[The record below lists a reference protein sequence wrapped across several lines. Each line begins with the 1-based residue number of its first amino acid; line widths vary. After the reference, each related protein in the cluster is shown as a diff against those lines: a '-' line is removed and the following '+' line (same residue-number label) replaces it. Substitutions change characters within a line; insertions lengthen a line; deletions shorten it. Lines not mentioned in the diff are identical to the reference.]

1 MNTTHEH
8 TKIRLIANVCAFLQ
22 TGGVECARLPLHGT
36 DKLIFIG
43 TPAWIAQQLDL
54 ATSPSQPHEA
64 VAAAYEHDLLDI
76 VRSICSTAQRLTE
89 MTPQQR
95 EHYPSP
101 LSPMSPLFQAASA
114 ACVERGYTEWGL
126 AVDGVTY
133 PQPPAAEAVVRAEL
147 TAEQYQEILRPV
159 LSRYGMQRYLNGD
172 EITLDPSDY
181 RSIITRAIAFTVTPS
196 APVSQAPDLAA
207 IRDQVLEEAAR
218 KVESFRQTMHIPTMT
233 EVAAAI
239 RAMRGGD
246 QSQKH
251 LPGWERGIATVI
263 LSGHQLREAL
273 DFINPDG
280 DDDPEQ
286 REETLTF
293 GIVKHKADD
302 GAEAVGMCCWNDDTD
317 GVLPLDGAASTPGS
331 EQ

>member
-1 MNTTHEH
+1 MTHPDTLIEH
-8 TKIRLIANVCAFLQ
+8 TKIRMIAGECLLRNL
-22 TGGVECARLPLHGT
+22 TG
-36 DKLIFIG
+36 
-43 TPAWIAQQLDL
+43 
-54 ATSPSQPHEA
+54 S
-64 VAAAYEHDLLDI
+64 
-76 VRSICSTAQRLTE
+76 
-89 MTPQQR
+89 
-95 EHYPSP
+95 
-101 LSPMSPLFQAASA
+101 AAS
-114 ACVERGYTEWGL
+114 VIPIPGTERVIATGTK
-126 AVDGVTY
+126 
-133 PQPPAAEAVVRAEL
+133 
-147 TAEQYQEILRPV
+147 
-159 LSRYGMQRYLNGD
+159 D
-172 EITLDPSDY
+172 EIAKLLEV
-181 RSIITRAIAFTVTPS
+181 ATPS
-196 APVSQAPDLAA
+196 VPVSQAPDLAA